1 MELYNLGKDII
12 AFTTDRTQ
20 GRDMQRICEA
30 LICNFP
36 SIQGKIK
43 NGL

>member
-20 GRDMQRICEA
+20 GRDMQRIREA
-30 LICNFP
+30 LKD
-36 SIQGKIK
+36 S
-43 NGL
+43 